1 MDWRQQCAVVIP
13 CRNEQA
19 AIGDLVRAVHGVLPT
34 VIVVDDGSADGTVR
48 EARGAWADV
57 IVPGRSQGKGAA
69 LRVGWQRAR
78 ECGFSWVLCMDG
90 DGQHAPADIPAFL
103 ECAERTGASLVIGNR
118 MNDARHMPLLRR
130 IVNRWM
136 SRRLSQMAGVDLPD
150 SQCGFRLVRLQ
161 ALERI
166 PLSATHFEI
175 ESEQVLA
182 FSAAGERIEFV
193 PIQVIYKS
201 ERSRI
206 HPVRDTLRWFRW
218 RKQWRAQAGK
228 EPIRARN
235 AEETTR
241 LSR

>member
-13 CRNEQA
+13 CRNEEA
-19 AIGDLVRAVHGVLPT
+19 AIGDLVRAVHEVIPT
-34 VIVVDDGSADGTVR
+34 VMVVDDGSTDETVR

-57 IVPGRSQGKGAA
+57 IVLGSSQGKGAA
-69 LRVGWQRAR
+69 LRAGWKRAR
-78 ECGFSWVLCMDG
+78 DCGFQWVLCMDG

-103 ECAERTGASLVIGNR
+103 SGAERTGASLVIGNR
-118 MNDARHMPLLRR
+118 MHETRNMPLVRR
-130 IVNRWM
+130 VVNRWM
-136 SRRLSQMAGVDLPD
+136 SRRLSRMAGRDLPD
-150 SQCGFRLVRLQ
+150 SQCGFRLIRLE

-166 PLSATHFEI
+166 PLSTTHFEI

-201 ERSRI
+201 EQSRI

-218 RKQWRAQAGK
+218 RKRWNASAGK
-228 EPIRARN
+228 KRLRERDD
-235 AEETTR
+235 AEKTR
-241 LSR
+241 